1 MQLQSMFKS
10 DINRNINGVIK
21 VAQDDEAVIEQELR
35 EYIITRELRKH
46 FSTFLDN
53 YEKSLDNPT
62 DKIGVWISGFF
73 GSGKSHFLKMLS
85 YALANKTVAGKKAVD
100 YFADKFEDQMMFAQ
114 LERCASVPTETI
126 LFNIDLK
133 SSGEK
138 DSTALI
144 RVFAKAFYE
153 HRGFYGDDL
162 KIAKLEQF
170 IEDSGKTEAFKA
182 KFEEVHGESWED
194 SRDSFTFFE
203 DDVVEVL
210 TDVLDM
216 SETAARNWFNG
227 TETADISI
235 EQLVKEIK
243 KYIDAKGKNFRLLF
257 MVDEVGQYIGSDSSL
272 MLNLQTLVEE
282 IGSKCGGR
290 VWVMVTSQEAIDS
303 ITKIAGNDF
312 SKIQGRFD
320 TRLSLSSSSVDEVI
334 KKRILAKT
342 EDAEDLLKYS
352 YSKNS
357 AVLKNLFT
365 FNGGKADMKG
375 YAGEGEFVD
384 TYPFVPYQF
393 RLLQNVFV
401 EIRTHGNSG
410 KHLSEGERSML
421 SGFKE
426 AAQAVENKD
435 ENTLVPFGLF
445 YNTVNSFLE
454 SAIRRVIDRCQQAAE
469 NHDGI
474 EAYDVEV
481 LKLLYMIRYVDDI
494 PANVEN
500 ITTLM
505 VDDINAD
512 KIAMRQN
519 VRDSLDRL
527 VNQNYA
533 ARNGEIYTFLTDEEQ
548 DVERNIRNTPV
559 DSAAI
564 TKLISD
570 IIFMTLYPAKKF
582 KYGKN
587 DIPFDRYIDETC
599 IGQPTGAVCLRIL
612 TDASDLYRA
621 GDQALRAKSD
631 YGNEAILLLSDK
643 YHYFEDL
650 ENAAKIRKYVMS
662 RNVSQLPEQTQTI
675 IRGKQQQATV
685 YEKNAKEHISA
696 AILDAKVYIPGDILP
711 IKAAA
716 AQDKIDET
724 LKALVES
731 VYVKLDYVTRYFE
744 SDHELLQ
751 ILANKDKA
759 EVDNPAAVDE
769 VENYLDLQKQRMVPA
784 SMADIQRKFSGI
796 PYGWREIDIAAA
808 VCTLIAEQKADI
820 HYSGSQIQPTDKRLP
835 DYLRKRNEIDKTIV
849 NRRVALSEEKVK
861 KSRVFLKEYFDDMN
875 IPTDEDGLIAYILK
889 SFEAQKTELQN
900 MLDYDYASG
909 NYPGKPV
916 VENGVKLCA
925 RLLSQQKDNTALL
938 DRMIEMEGEFLDQS
952 NDMIDVRDFFKHQK
966 SIFDKASA
974 LLKSLSGETGYLRSE
989 TEVTDALAGIKS
1001 ILEMPKPYS
1010 KISELTDLSQKVKQG
1025 YGRLL
1030 DLQRQEVNSDI
1041 QAAMAEIHQTARDDQ
1056 KKIIADS
1063 DAELS
1068 EKRTE
1073 AAKAETLTQLD
1084 AMKIQIGKIRTK
1096 YIDKLMF
1103 VPERPDEKVVQVHRS
1118 RLGYSTKLKNEKEID
1133 EYVAEIKQSLMEQLA
1148 GNDVLHII

>member
-1 MQLQSMFKS
+1 MTIQGIFKS
-10 DINRNINGVIK
+10 DIDRDINGVIN
-21 VAQDDEAVIEQELR
+21 VAQDDEKVIKQELE

-62 DKIGVWISGFF
+62 SKIGVWITGFF

-100 YFADKFEDQMMFAQ
+100 YFADKFDDRMMFVQ

-126 LFNIDLK
+126 LFDIDKK

-138 DSTALI
+138 DSTAFL
-144 RVFAKAFYE
+144 RVFAKVFYE
-153 HRGFYGDDL
+153 HRGFYGGDL
-162 KIAKLEQF
+162 KVAKLEQF
-170 IEDSGKTEAFKA
+170 IEESGKAEAFKA
-182 KFEEVHGESWED
+182 KFEEVNGSAWED
-194 SRDSFTFFE
+194 ARDSFSFFE

-210 TDVLDM
+210 TDVLGM
-216 SETAARNWFNG
+216 SEDGARNWFNG
-227 TETADISI
+227 SETADISI

-257 MVDEVGQYIGSDSSL
+257 LVDEVGQYISSDSSL

-282 IGSKCGGR
+282 IGAKCGGR

-303 ITKIAGNDF
+303 ITKVPGNDF

-352 YSKNS
+352 YGKNS

-401 EIRTHGNSG
+401 EIRTHGNVG

-426 AAQAVENKD
+426 AAQAVEDKD

-685 YEKNAKEHISA
+685 YEKNAKEHISS

-820 HYSGSQIQPTDKRLP
+820 HYSGSLIRPTDKRIP

-849 NRRVALSEEKVK
+849 NRRVPLSEEKVK
-861 KSRVFLKEYFDDMN
+861 KSRVFLKGYFDTID
-875 IPTDEDGLIAYILK
+875 IPADEDGLIAYILK
-889 SFEAQKTELQN
+889 SFETQKTELQN
-900 MLDYDYASG
+900 MLDYDYVSG

-966 SIFDKASA
+966 PIFDKASA

-1001 ILEMPKPYS
+1001 ILEMPKPYDN
-1010 KISELTDLSQKVKQG
+1010 ISELTDLSQKVKQG

-1103 VPERPDEKVVQVHRS
+1103 VPDRPDEKVVQVHRS